1 MEFRLVLH
9 LSLLILLST
18 QQLQARG
25 ESKGSV
31 AFIDGYLQRYIRSN
45 AQDSS
50 GKAISMSLTEV
61 AATISVLLGFAPP
74 PSLPAASSS
83 KLSQVLYPNPF
94 DKPHAIFLL
103 EVGGVVEPSDYTEY
117 LNTRAGEVFKSSISG
132 SSNAK
137 LELPGEDEVSVVHL
151 DRTLD
156 FECNDACL
164 DEELRE
170 FASWIGGS
178 YVGSIDSSDWKLTIS
193 LSSGSTLDLHLTKK
207 SDLQFASS
215 LISLVTNVKKTMA
228 KHEVLSGRRIISS
241 EIMKGHFSG
250 IEALTDE
257 YGWGTIAHQ
266 GVELLQTVLVKIS
279 NMLQMAYGGKI
290 VEVIILN
297 EELSSE
303 SGILL
308 DVASIPRISRVLE
321 EASSS
326 DTTGS
331 EVLLVRRTLAW
342 ITGVILLIS
351 TFIGI
356 YYLLNMPLTRDTL
369 LYSNVKI
376 D

>member
-31 AFIDGYLQRYIRSN
+31 AFIDGYLQRYIRNN

-103 EVGGVVEPSDYTEY
+103 EVGGVVGYVLAEPSDYTEY
-117 LNTRAGEVFKSSISG
+117 LNTQAGEVFKSSISG

-137 LELPGEDEVSVVHL
+137 IELPGEDEVSVVHL

-250 IEALTDE
+250 IE
-257 YGWGTIAHQ
+257 
-266 GVELLQTVLVKIS
+266 
-279 NMLQMAYGGKI
+279 
-290 VEVIILN
+290 VIC
-297 EELSSE
+297 
-303 SGILL
+303 
-308 DVASIPRISRVLE
+308 
-321 EASSS
+321 
-326 DTTGS
+326 
-331 EVLLVRRTLAW
+331 
-342 ITGVILLIS
+342 
-351 TFIGI
+351 F
-356 YYLLNMPLTRDTL
+356 
-369 LYSNVKI
+369 
-376 D
+376 